1 MFVDAAVGAHDASK
15 FDFKTVPL
23 KCLCVCMF
31 LVLPHQVMFSGTL
44 SSTQEHDLTCVTSVD
59 EVPTHTHTHTIELM
73 HNSDT
78 QYFLLNV
85 LLASYFDY
93 QGGVSNIIAFKIS

>member
-1 MFVDAAVGAHDASK
+1 MCVYVSSFAASGDVQRHIVIHSGARPHLCDICGRGAH
-15 FDFKTVPL
+15 
-23 KCLCVCMF
+23 
-31 LVLPHQVMFSGTL
+31 
-44 SSTQEHDLTCVTSVD
+44 
-59 EVPTHTHTHTIELM
+59 THTNTHTIELM